1 MSMKHMYQQ
10 AMNHPEVIEKMMEDF
25 DIVMDIIKVEHPERY
40 RDIKTNLYILVN
52 GYHFDEDTLNDIY
65 EDMVN
70 DDGSRVPKWS
80 VEETNSVARSNGI
93 SFRDFN
99 EYDWNYAMNMIYSD
113 YCEVLGDNVTSYVRM
128 AHKFLNDKDAPDG
141 KALRY
146 AMCMKKKTTNKC
158 SLFAYS
164 QPKCFNGE
172 VRGDG
177 CDLSHILF

>member
-1 MSMKHMYQQ
+1 
-10 AMNHPEVIEKMMEDF
+10 
-25 DIVMDIIKVEHPERY
+25 
-40 RDIKTNLYILVN
+40 
-52 GYHFDEDTLNDIY
+52 
-65 EDMVN
+65 
-70 DDGSRVPKWS
+70 
-80 VEETNSVARSNGI
+80 
-93 SFRDFN
+93 
-99 EYDWNYAMNMIYSD
+99 MNMIYSD

-146 AMCMKKKTTNKC
+146 AICKKTTNKC

-177 CDLSHILF
+177 WDLSHILF

>member
-1 MSMKHMYQQ
+1 MSIKHMYQQ

-146 AMCMKKKTTNKC
+146 AMCMKKDYK
-158 SLFAYS
+158 
-164 QPKCFNGE
+164 
-172 VRGDG
+172 
-177 CDLSHILF
+177 

>member
-1 MSMKHMYQQ
+1 MSMKKMYQQ
-10 AMNHPEVIEKMMEDF
+10 AMSHPQVIEKMMEDF
-25 DIVMDIIKVEHPERY
+25 DIVMDIIKVEHPDRY
-40 RDIKTNLYILVN
+40 QDIKTNLYILVN

-146 AMCMKKKTTNKC
+146 AMCMKKDYK
-158 SLFAYS
+158 
-164 QPKCFNGE
+164 
-172 VRGDG
+172 
-177 CDLSHILF
+177 